1 MNTVIL
7 LGFLFA
13 IAGVAIYLTTIY
25 NGLVAIKND
34 IDKAWA
40 NIDVMLKQRHDELPK
55 LIETCRGYMEYE
67 QQTLRLVTEA
77 RSAYQKAS
85 TVPEKAQADN
95 VLTGALK
102 TLFAVAENYP
112 DLKANGNFIQ
122 LQNRITDLEEKIAD
136 RREFFNDD
144 VNTYNIR
151 IQEIPDVAVAG
162 LMHLERKDLFKVA
175 EEDRRDVE
183 VKFA

>member
-1 MNTVIL
+1 M
-7 LGFLFA
+7 
-13 IAGVAIYLTTIY
+13 
-25 NGLVAIKND
+25 
-34 IDKAWA
+34 
-40 NIDVMLKQRHDELPK
+40 
-55 LIETCRGYMEYE
+55 
-67 QQTLRLVTEA
+67 
-77 RSAYQKAS
+77 
-85 TVPEKAQADN
+85 
-95 VLTGALK
+95 LTGALK